1 MQHSG
6 TYPMGDVA
14 KIDVNPTKTNAATR
28 RRQQIEIGFSPE
40 QRHQDS
46 RVLALLELLPRRFS
60 FSSICVGPGPIIP
73 ALVLSHDA
81 LYYKGLDNSN

>member
-14 KIDVNPTKTNAATR
+14 KIDVNPTKTNAATPC
-28 RRQQIEIGFSPE
+28 RQQIEIGFSPE
-40 QRHQDS
+40 QRHQDI
-46 RVLALLELLPRRFS
+46 LLPRRFS

-81 LYYKGLDNSN
+81 LYYKRLDNSN

>member
-40 QRHQDS
+40 QRHRDK
-46 RVLALLELLPRRFS
+46 LLPRRFS